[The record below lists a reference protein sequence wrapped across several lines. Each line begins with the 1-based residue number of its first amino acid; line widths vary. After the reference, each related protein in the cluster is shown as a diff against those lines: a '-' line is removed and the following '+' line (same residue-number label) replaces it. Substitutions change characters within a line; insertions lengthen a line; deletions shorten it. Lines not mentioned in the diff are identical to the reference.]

1 MYFINIFYGKSYSS
15 NFVVVCYICLIYSSS
30 LKEQKNYH
38 NNKKSSQNYN
48 VNLTKI
54 KIKLKKLKNRFY
66 NNLLVKK
73 LVGIFKF
80 LFQKQLSINPNQNSI
95 KIIKGKE
102 KTFWRDIKKKK
113 QQQQHN
119 TKTHIKKN
127 KKIKKLQCI
136 FNAIKSS
143 SNFGK

>member
-95 KIIKGKE
+95 KIIKGK
-102 KTFWRDIKKKK
+102 
-113 QQQQHN
+113 
-119 TKTHIKKN
+119 
-127 KKIKKLQCI
+127 
-136 FNAIKSS
+136 
-143 SNFGK
+143 